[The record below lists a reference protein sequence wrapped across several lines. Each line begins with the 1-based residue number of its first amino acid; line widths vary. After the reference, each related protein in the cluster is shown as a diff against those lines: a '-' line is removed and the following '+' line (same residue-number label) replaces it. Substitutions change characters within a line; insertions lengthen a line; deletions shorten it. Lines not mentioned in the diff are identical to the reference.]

1 MKFIKKFGLEGELKK
16 LTRNKALFIPSE
28 TLLNRKFKSMG
39 LLKNYGSYDFNNY
52 KMGEYRKG
60 TFMHWVKVRLVKRR
74 DTFERLL
81 NAEPGLKL
89 GKCQAV
95 EGASLQGSSLIPHR
109 PSNCSKPHFDAFP
122 SANARQLGV
131 TGIVEWLGWC

>member
-1 MKFIKKFGLEGELKK
+1 MEFIKKFGLEGELKK

-81 NAEPGLKL
+81 NAEPGLKP

-95 EGASLQGSSLIPHR
+95 EGAGLQGIGSPLVPKR
-109 PSNCSKPHFDAFP
+109 PSNCNNPHFGAFL
-122 SANARQLGV
+122 SAKAPIGSY
-131 TGIVEWLGWC
+131 